1 MGHDPPPSRLFP
13 HLPSPKAGV
22 FFAGVFRVRSHPD
35 SRPSLEEL
43 GQAQQHLRSV
53 GGEGQGEVQPSVI
66 KAPKD
71 GAREGWLNSLCS
83 DTSKPTSLDAL

>member
-1 MGHDPPPSRLFP
+1 MGVILPWRRKHGTCSSSIEAFS

-22 FFAGVFRVRSHPD
+22 FFAGVFRVRSHPG

-53 GGEGQGEVQPSVI
+53 GGESRVKCSHQSLSPQRMEQGR
-66 KAPKD
+66 
-71 GAREGWLNSLCS
+71 GG
-83 DTSKPTSLDAL
+83 